1 MKIFLD
7 TANIEEIKTAASWGV
22 LDGVTTNPTL
32 VSKEGKIDFKDRI
45 AEICA
50 AVKGPVSAEVIST
63 DYEGMLSEAKELV
76 KIADNV
82 TVKIPLIKDGIKAVT
97 TLSAMGIKTNV
108 TLVFS
113 VNQALLA
120 AKAGATFVSPFIGR
134 IDDTGN
140 NGMEVLSEII
150 DVYSNYGFET
160 EVLAASLRHPEH
172 VRQAALLGA
181 DVATIP
187 FKVLEGLFNHPLT
200 DKGLERFL
208 NDWKGY
214 QERLS

>member
-7 TANIEEIKTAASWGV
+7 TANIEEIKTAVSWGV
-22 LDGVTTNPTL
+22 VDGVTTNPTL
-32 VSKEGKIDFKDRI
+32 VSREGKVDFKTRI
-45 AEICA
+45 AEICE
-50 AVKGPVSAEVIST
+50 VVNGPVSAEVIST
-63 DYEGMLSEAKELV
+63 DYEGMISEAKELS

-82 TVKIPLIKDGIKAVT
+82 TVKIPLIKDGIKAVAA
-97 TLSAMGIKTNV
+97 LSAMGVKTNV

-134 IDDTGN
+134 IDDIGN
-140 NGMEVLSEII
+140 NGMEVLSEIL
-150 DVYSNYGFET
+150 DVYSNYGFKT

-181 DVATIP
+181 NVATIP
-187 FKVLEGLFNHPLT
+187 FKVLGEMFNHPLT
-200 DKGLERFL
+200 EKGLERFL